1 MKLFFT
7 RNSLRKLTQI
17 EDYERSKGN
26 AKKGRKKIKDI
37 RDRAKSLEKNPKL
50 GPAEENLEELG
61 QGHRSLLVG
70 TLYKIVYLLAKPLII
85 ITDIFDVRQDPDKMK
100 P

>member
-7 RNSLRKLTQI
+7 RNSIRKLTQI

-26 AKKGRKKIKDI
+26 AKKGRKTVKGI
-37 RDRAKSLEKNPKL
+37 RDKAKMLEKQPQL
-50 GPAEENLEELG
+50 GPVEENLEDQG

-85 ITDIFDVRQDPDKMK
+85 ITDIFDVRQDQDKMK

>member
-7 RNSLRKLTQI
+7 RNAIRKLTQI
-17 EDYERSKGN
+17 EDYQRTKGN
-26 AKKGRKKIKDI
+26 ARKGRKTVRDI
-37 RDRAKSLEKNPKL
+37 RDKAKMLEKNPEL
-50 GPAEENLEELG
+50 GPPEANFEELN

-70 TLYKIVYLLAKPLII
+70 TLYKIVYLIKQPII
-85 ITDIFDVRQDPDKMK
+85 FITDIFDVRQDPDKMK

>member
-7 RNSLRKLTQI
+7 RNSVRKLTQI
-17 EDYERSKGN
+17 EDYHRSKGN
-26 AKKGRKKIKDI
+26 LSKGRKAVKEIWGK
-37 RDRAKSLEKNPKL
+37 AKMLEQNPEL
-50 GPAEENLEELG
+50 GPTEENLDELG

-85 ITDIFDVRQDPDKMK
+85 ITDIFDVRQNPDNMK

>member
-7 RNSLRKLTQI
+7 RNAVRRLTQI
-17 EDYERSKGN
+17 EDYSRKNGDAE
-26 AKKGRKKIKDI
+26 KGRKTVREI
-37 RDRAKSLEKNPKL
+37 RDKAKMLEKNPKL
-50 GPAEENLEELG
+50 GPVEENLDELR

-70 TLYKIVYLLAKPLII
+70 TLFKIVYLLAKPLII
-85 ITDIFDVRQDPDKMK
+85 ITDIFDVRQDPNKMK

>member
-7 RNSLRKLTQI
+7 RNSLRRLTQI

-61 QGHRSLLVG
+61 
-70 TLYKIVYLLAKPLII
+70 
-85 ITDIFDVRQDPDKMK
+85 
-100 P
+100 

>member
-7 RNSLRKLTQI
+7 PNAIRRLTQI
-17 EDYERSKGN
+17 EDYER
-26 AKKGRKKIKDI
+26 KKGRAGKGKKKVREI
-37 RDRAKSLEKNPKL
+37 RDRAKMLEDNPKL
-50 GPAEENLEELG
+50 GPKEEYLEELG

-70 TLYKIVYLLAKPLII
+70 TLYKIIYLIKAPVIF